1 MRRVVSLFLPTWSTD
16 RVRRQLG
23 GVAPPADTP
32 LVLVGREGRR
42 RVVLAADAVA
52 QRAGLHAG
60 MPVTKAQILVP
71 GLIIRNADPPSDAA
85 ALDRL
90 AVWMLRY
97 TPIVA
102 SDPPDGVV
110 IDATG
115 AAHLHGGEEAM
126 AEAMVERL
134 AASGYAARAALADS

>member
-23 GVAPPADTP
+23 GAAPPAEAP
-32 LVLVGREGRR
+32 LILVGREGRR
-42 RVVLAADAVA
+42 RVVLAADAAA
-52 QRAGLHAG
+52 QRAGLNAG

-71 GLIIRNADPPSDAA
+71 GLIVRNADPQADAA

-90 AVWMLRY
+90 ALWMLQRY
-97 TPIVA
+97 APIVA

-110 IDATG
+110 IDTTG
-115 AAHLHGGEEAM
+115 VRREIA
-126 AEAMVERL
+126 
-134 AASGYAARAALADS
+134 